1 MRLTFID
8 LHYDIS
14 KKHRP
19 LMIEISKMIIIMLI
33 IIITMTL
40 RNAKLTLKA
49 K

>member
-1 MRLTFID
+1 
-8 LHYDIS
+8 
-14 KKHRP
+14 
-19 LMIEISKMIIIMLI
+19 MIEISEMIIIIMLII